1 MATKRDGRGPPSAAT
16 NLIAGGGAGM
26 MEALVCH
33 PLDTIK
39 VRMQLSRRARQPGAP
54 KRGFVRTGAEIVRRE
69 TPLGLYK
76 GLGAV
81 VTGIVPKMA
90 IRFSSFE
97 AYKQMLSSTSSP
109 SSPSS
114 SSSSSSSPAGDGKNQ
129 GTKKISGAGTF
140 AAGLAAGVTEAVA
153 VVTPMEVVKI
163 RLQAQHHSMADP
175 LDVPKYRNAA
185 HAAYT
190 VVREE
195 GFGALYRGVSLT
207 ALRQGSNQAVNFS
220 AYTYFKEALVRW
232 QFPPEDENDD
242 AGFGSGAAKAKAKAN
257 AAAAAVTAASSGN
270 PLPAWQTTVIGLVSG
285 AMGPL
290 SNAPIDTIKTRLQ
303 KTPAEPGVSAF
314 RRISVIAK
322 DMFKQE
328 GFHAFYKGIT
338 PRIMR
343 VAPGQAVT
351 FTVYEYLKD
360 KLERSKPALIV
371 GSQYEE

>member
-1 MATKRDGRGPPSAAT
+1 MATKVGGKDGKAPPTAAT

-54 KRGFVRTGAEIVRRE
+54 KRGFIKTGAEIVRRE

-81 VTGIVPKMA
+81 LTGIVPKMA
-90 IRFSSFE
+90 IRFTSFE
-97 AYKQMLSSTSSP
+97 AYKQML
-109 SSPSS
+109 
-114 SSSSSSSPAGDGKNQ
+114 ANRD
-129 GTKKISGAGTF
+129 TKTISGSGTF
-140 AAGLAAGVTEAVA
+140 VAGLAAGVTEAVA
-153 VVTPMEVVKI
+153 VVTPMEVIKI

-175 LDVPKYRNAA
+175 LDIPKYRNAA
-185 HAAYT
+185 HALYT
-190 VVREE
+190 VVKEE
-195 GFGALYRGVSLT
+195 GVGALYRGVSLT
-207 ALRQGSNQAVNFS
+207 ALRQGSNQAVNFT
-220 AYTYFKEALVRW
+220 AYTYFKEALLRW
-232 QFPPEDENDD
+232 QERRQGTAD
-242 AGFGSGAAKAKAKAN
+242 GS
-257 AAAAAVTAASSGN
+257 AVA
-270 PLPAWQTTVIGLVSG
+270 LPSWQTTIIGLVSG

-303 KTPAEPGVSAF
+303 KTPAEEGVSAF
-314 RRISVIAK
+314 KRISGIAR

-351 FTVYEYLKD
+351 FTVYEFLKD
-360 KLERSKPALIV
+360 KLEKSGPSVLS
-371 GSQYEE
+371 GSRYEE